1 MKNLKN
7 LIDLDKY
14 KSAKS
19 ILSTAG
25 SLGEDEN
32 LEVYVVGGFV
42 RDLLMEKPL
51 NDIDLMVVG
60 DGIGF
65 AKKLARKLGQK
76 KIVPFIK
83 FGTAIIP
90 NKKMN
95 IEVATARTEFYSQ
108 SSRKPTEVIYTSL
121 EGDLSRRDFTINA
134 MAMNILPNK
143 FGDLTDPYSGK
154 EDIKS
159 KILRTPLDPDETF
172 AEDPLRMMRA
182 AYFSSKLK
190 FKLSQ
195 PLINS
200 MKKISSRIEIVSA
213 ERIRDEFIKILKTE
227 KPSIGIIVL
236 QKAGLLK
243 YVFPEIDTMYGM
255 DQTSEWHHKDIFAH
269 TIQVVDNAA
278 KLSNKMEIRFAALV
292 HDIAKPKT
300 RRIDKK
306 KGYTFHGHDA
316 VGERMIN
323 EVASRMKLPNI
334 LKIYL
339 KKLTLLHLRPIA
351 LVKDI
356 VTDSAVRRLMVA
368 AGDDLEDLMI
378 LCRADITTKNPKRVK
393 KYLKNFEK
401 VEKKMNS
408 VFEKDSIK
416 SFQSPVRGEEI
427 MKICNINEG
436 PNVGKIKR
444 RIEEAILNGD
454 IQNTHQEALEF
465 LMKIKDSNQ
474 IMLN

>member
-7 LIDLDKY
+7 LIDLDKHKY
-14 KSAKS
+14 AKS

-25 SLGEDEN
+25 SLGEAEK

-60 DGIGF
+60 DGISF
-65 AKKLARKLGQK
+65 AKKLAYKLGQK

-90 NKKMN
+90 NKKMT

-108 SSRKPTEVIYTSL
+108 NSRKPTEVIYTNL

-143 FGDLTDPYSGK
+143 FGDLTDPYNGK
-154 EDIKS
+154 EDIRS
-159 KILRTPLDPDETF
+159 KILKTPLDPDETF

-190 FKLSQ
+190 FKLCQ

-200 MKKISSRIEIVSA
+200 MKKTSSRIEIVSA

-323 EVASRMKLPNI
+323 EVARRMKLPNV
-334 LKIYL
+334 LKFYL

-401 VEKKMNS
+401 VEQKMNS

-416 SFQSPVRGEEI
+416 SFQSPVRGKEI
-427 MKICNINEG
+427 MKVCNINEG
-436 PNVGKIKR
+436 PNVGKIKK

-454 IQNTHQEALEF
+454 IQNSHQEALAF
-465 LMKIKDSNQ
+465 LLKIKDN
-474 IMLN
+474 N